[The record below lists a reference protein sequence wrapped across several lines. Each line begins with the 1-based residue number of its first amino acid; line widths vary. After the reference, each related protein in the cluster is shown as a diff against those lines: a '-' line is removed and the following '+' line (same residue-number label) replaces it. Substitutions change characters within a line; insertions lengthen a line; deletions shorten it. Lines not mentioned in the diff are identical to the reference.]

1 MITRMNGKFPNWR
14 RRTPWTLVLD
24 ARLVYFWFEHSDAEN
39 PIFTFG
45 HNSEKMRTFIMYLR
59 QNGRVFFWD
68 FAATTAR
75 KRSGKWLPLH
85 SSIRPQFPFGWNWF
99 FSDSDSDVTKIW
111 EAAST
116 WHLPKLLAINRANR
130 DLASS
135 WIELYVSAKIP
146 TLSAKK
152 PSLKNQSKNLVWP
165 AVSFATCVQKCALH
179 LLGPSITKVNS
190 CWMQTNSTCTHY
202 TYSFVIF

>member
-1 MITRMNGKFPNWR
+1 MIIRMENSQIGDDELLELLSWMLDSSIFDLNTVMLKIQFSLLGTILKKWGLLLCICGKM
-14 RRTPWTLVLD
+14 D
-24 ARLVYFWFEHSDAEN
+24 ACF
-39 PIFTFG
+39 
-45 HNSEKMRTFIMYLR
+45 SEILR
-59 QNGRVFFWD
+59 QQRREREVENGF
-68 FAATTAR
+68 
-75 KRSGKWLPLH
+75 H
-85 SSIRPQFPFGWNWF
+85 YISSIRPQFPFGWNWV
-99 FSDSDSDVTKIW
+99 FSASDSDVTKIW

-130 DLASS
+130 DLTSS

-146 TLSAKK
+146 TLSAKN

-190 CWMQTNSTCTHY
+190 CWMQTNSTHF

>member
-1 MITRMNGKFPNWR
+1 MITRTNGKFPKWR
-14 RRTPWTLVLD
+14 RRTLGTLVLD

-59 QNGRVFFWD
+59 RKMDECFSEILRQQRREREVENGF
-68 FAATTAR
+68 
-75 KRSGKWLPLH
+75 H
-85 SSIRPQFPFGWNWF
+85 YISSIRPQFPFGWNWV
-99 FSDSDSDVTKIW
+99 FSGSDSDVTKIW

-130 DLASS
+130 DLTSS

-146 TLSAKK
+146 TLSAKNRLWK
-152 PSLKNQSKNLVWP
+152 IS
-165 AVSFATCVQKCALH
+165 QK
-179 LLGPSITKVNS
+179 I
-190 CWMQTNSTCTHY
+190 
-202 TYSFVIF
+202 